1 MPVERSP
8 SAIVACRFAQS
19 SGPRAVYVPPSTV
32 CIPPFADWG
41 GFKRAGT
48 PALRAVL
55 PKKGQGS
62 ARKGQ

>member
-1 MPVERSP
+1 MPVERAP
-8 SAIVACRFAQS
+8 SAIVACRCARR

-41 GFKRAGT
+41 GFKEAGT

-55 PKKGQGS
+55 PEKVQGS
-62 ARKGQ
+62 AKEGQ

>member
-1 MPVERSP
+1 MPVKRSRA
-8 SAIVACRFAQS
+8 AIVACPFAQR

-41 GFKRAGT
+41 GFKGAGT

-55 PKKGQGS
+55 PQKGQGS